1 MLQLRGYFDGNAMS
15 FLRRHC
21 FGYGLLLLLLSGC
34 GKGLDCVEQA
44 SSAQETDPFQKV
56 QVELGVDGSGSMLGY
71 VQEEASRYAQAID
84 SLSTLLADKA
94 VPTRYWRIGKGA
106 TVNAPQELSPTE
118 FLKARDPEF
127 YAACEPNAQSQAFP
141 CVSSTLEQIYAVEK
155 QNPKQDTLRILLT
168 DLEPDNAAVGQLA
181 GKISN
186 ELKQNKDYK
195 AILLGVRSE
204 YNGPIFV
211 ATTGKT
217 AGKYDTTGKN
227 LDQAGRPFYVLMT
240 GPKDAVDAL
249 VERFQKLPLDVNQ
262 AIRASSFAIAGQDTL
277 TLDKSQLP
285 TKLDA
290 CTQQTG
296 AINRQKP
303 GRNQQEQWLLLEQNC
318 KTKPVKM
325 AIPSQPSISLAGSE
339 NLTPEAFAVSNKA
352 VTIEQ
357 IQTQNNQILLTVS
370 LDGEKFVQK
379 KGEEITLILK
389 KRELDRAT
397 WQGWDTDVADP
408 DGAKTQNLNLFI
420 GGLRDAVENVVK
432 NPQQKAAT
440 EQAVKYC
447 LGFTRY

>member
-1 MLQLRGYFDGNAMS
+1 MS

-141 CVSSTLEQIYAVEK
+141 CVSSTLEQIYGVEK
-155 QNPKQDTLRILLT
+155 QNPKQETLRILLT

-181 GKISN
+181 GKISQ
-186 ELKQNKDYK
+186 ELKQHKNYK

-217 AGKYDTTGKN
+217 AGT
-227 LDQAGRPFYVLMT
+227 
-240 GPKDAVDAL
+240 
-249 VERFQKLPLDVNQ
+249 
-262 AIRASSFAIAGQDTL
+262 
-277 TLDKSQLP
+277 
-285 TKLDA
+285 
-290 CTQQTG
+290 
-296 AINRQKP
+296 
-303 GRNQQEQWLLLEQNC
+303 
-318 KTKPVKM
+318 
-325 AIPSQPSISLAGSE
+325 
-339 NLTPEAFAVSNKA
+339 
-352 VTIEQ
+352 
-357 IQTQNNQILLTVS
+357 
-370 LDGEKFVQK
+370 
-379 KGEEITLILK
+379 
-389 KRELDRAT
+389 
-397 WQGWDTDVADP
+397 
-408 DGAKTQNLNLFI
+408 
-420 GGLRDAVENVVK
+420 
-432 NPQQKAAT
+432 
-440 EQAVKYC
+440 
-447 LGFTRY
+447 

>member
-1 MLQLRGYFDGNAMS
+1 MLQLRGYFDGNGMS
-15 FLRRHC
+15 FLRRHG
-21 FGYGLLLLLLSGC
+21 FGYGLILLLLSGC
-34 GKGLDCVEQA
+34 GKGLDCVEQ
-44 SSAQETDPFQKV
+44 SSSPKDADPFQKV

-71 VQEEASRYAQAID
+71 VQEKGSRYAQAID
-84 SLSTLLADKA
+84 SLSTLLADKS
-94 VPTRYWRIGKGA
+94 VPTRYWRIGKGS
-106 TVNAPQELSPTE
+106 TVTAPQALSPTE

-127 YAACEPNAQSQAFP
+127 YAACEPNAQNQAFP
-141 CVSSTLEQIYAVEK
+141 CVSSTLEQIYEVEK
-155 QNPKQDTLRILLT
+155 QDPKQETLRILLT

-211 ATTGKT
+211 ADTGKT
-217 AGKYDTTGKN
+217 AGKYDTMGKN
-227 LDQAGRPFYVLMT
+227 LDKTGRPFYVLMT
-240 GPKDAVDAL
+240 GPRAAVDAL

-262 AIRASSFAIAGQDTL
+262 ALRASSFAIAGRDTL

-285 TKLDA
+285 TKLDS
-290 CTQQTG
+290 CTAQAG

-303 GRNQQEQWLLLEQNC
+303 SRNQQEQWLLLEQDC
-318 KTKPVKM
+318 ETKPVTM
-325 AIPSQPSISLAGSE
+325 TIPSQPSISLAGSE
-339 NLTPEAFAVSNKA
+339 NLTPEAFSVSNKA
-352 VTIEQ
+352 VTIKQ
-357 IQTQNNQILLTVS
+357 IQTQNNQILLTLS
-370 LDGEKFVQK
+370 LDGEKFVPK

-389 KRELDRAT
+389 KRDLDRAT
-397 WQGWDTDVADP
+397 WQGWDTDVAEP

-420 GGLRDAVENVVK
+420 GGLRDAVENVAK
-432 NPQQKAAT
+432 NPQQKEAT

>member
-1 MLQLRGYFDGNAMS
+1 
-15 FLRRHC
+15 
-21 FGYGLLLLLLSGC
+21 
-34 GKGLDCVEQA
+34 
-44 SSAQETDPFQKV
+44 
-56 QVELGVDGSGSMLGY
+56 
-71 VQEEASRYAQAID
+71 
-84 SLSTLLADKA
+84 
-94 VPTRYWRIGKGA
+94 
-106 TVNAPQELSPTE
+106 
-118 FLKARDPEF
+118 
-127 YAACEPNAQSQAFP
+127 
-141 CVSSTLEQIYAVEK
+141 
-155 QNPKQDTLRILLT
+155 
-168 DLEPDNAAVGQLA
+168 
-181 GKISN
+181 
-186 ELKQNKDYK
+186 
-195 AILLGVRSE
+195 
-204 YNGPIFV
+204 
-211 ATTGKT
+211 
-217 AGKYDTTGKN
+217 GKN

-240 GPKDAVDAL
+240 GPSHAVDAL

-285 TKLDA
+285 AKLDA

-303 GRNQQEQWLLLEQNC
+303 GRNQQEQWLLLEQDC
-318 KTKPVKM
+318 ETKPVKM
-325 AIPSQPSISLAGSE
+325 TIPSQPSISLAGSE
-339 NLTPEAFAVSNKA
+339 NLTPEAFTVSNKA

-357 IQTQNNQILLTVS
+357 VQTQNNQILLTLS